1 MGDGSDYP
9 SPRSEGP
16 NGALAASILA
26 STAESSPPIPRMNE
40 PQPMNAYTIEGARP
54 RLSVRRARDPPKN
67 SEGQIFCD
75 HPECQ
80 SAPPTFRRP
89 CEWNKHMDKHD
100 RPYKCYEPN
109 CDKIQGF
116 TYSGG
121 LLRHQRE
128 VHKKNTDT
136 KKALMCPYT
145 DCNRSTGNG
154 FTRQENLR
162 EHLRRRHM
170 HNDDNSSAF
179 VADLP
184 AGWDR
189 PDLEGVDGVRAPSL
203 PATGMKRRH
212 SPNGDLPET
221 DENGTELHHEV
232 KRLRREVQE
241 KDRRLEELERIVAGL
256 QQAMPHQSPL
266 EPDLQELS
274 QPAPQPA
281 AATSV

>member
-16 NGALAASILA
+16 NGALTASILA
-26 STAESSPPIPRMNE
+26 SASETSAPIARMND
-40 PQPMNAYTIEGARP
+40 PQQPMHGTFNNLDGARP

-75 HPECQ
+75 HPEVSFC
-80 SAPPTFRRP
+80 SSYFPSSI
-89 CEWNKHMDKHD
+89 KHMDKHD

-136 KKALMCPYT
+136 KKALITC
-145 DCNRSTGNG
+145 
-154 FTRQENLR
+154 ENIFAVATCT
-162 EHLRRRHM
+162 M
-170 HNDDNSSAF
+170 MKPPPMVDMSS
-179 VADLP
+179 
-184 AGWDR
+184 WDR
-189 PDLEGVDGVRAPSL
+189 ATDLEGVEGVRAPSL
-203 PATGMKRRH
+203 PITGMKRRH
-212 SPNGDLPET
+212 DSPAVGDLQNLPET
-221 DENGTELHHEV
+221 DEHGVDLHHEV

-241 KDRRLEELERIVAGL
+241 KDRRLQELERIVSNI
-256 QQAMPHQSPL
+256 QQAIPQQSPPV
-266 EPDLQELS
+266 PDLQDLS
-274 QPAPQPA
+274 QPTPQPTA
-281 AATSV
+281 APPV

>member
-16 NGALAASILA
+16 NGATAASVLAALPDSL
-26 STAESSPPIPRMNE
+26 SPIARMNDQA
-40 PQPMNAYTIEGARP
+40 PLSYMEGTRP

-67 SEGQIFCD
+67 PEGQIYCD
-75 HPECQ
+75 HPDCQ
-80 SAPPTFRRP
+80 TSPPTFRRP

-100 RPYKCYEPN
+100 RPYKCFEPG

-128 VHKKNTDT
+128 VHKKNTDA
-136 KKALMCPYT
+136 KKPLMCPYA
-145 DCNRSTGNG
+145 DCNRSAGNG

-170 HNDDNSSAF
+170 HPDDGSIVVDMPWERGN
-179 VADLP
+179 
-184 AGWDR
+184 
-189 PDLEGVDGVRAPSL
+189 DLEGVRAASL
-203 PATGMKRRH
+203 PNAAGIKRKH
-212 SPNGDLPET
+212 SPDGHPGLPET
-221 DENGTELHHEV
+221 DENGVDLHNEL

-241 KDRRLEELERIVAGL
+241 KDRRLEELERIVSGL
-256 QQAMPHQSPL
+256 QQAMPQP
-266 EPDLQELS
+266 EPVS
-274 QPAPQPA
+274 QPVSQPL
-281 AATSV
+281 ATSVAQAAASHV